1 MQSCPREFSMFRFT
15 SLQQSVFS
23 LTVILSGAFLS
34 FSEMALAQTKDNTS
48 VSKLPSELIKDAKTA
63 EAVTARLTERT
74 NNNRTDENYRIGSGD
89 LIDVR
94 VFRQPEL
101 SQQARVN
108 NQGFI
113 RMPFIGDL
121 QVVCLTESEIARM
134 VADKYRKY
142 LNDPQVDVF
151 IREYQSQPVAV
162 IGAVEK
168 PAQFQLQRRVK
179 LLELL
184 TFAGGPKKEA
194 GHIVHVIHTG
204 SRSLCDVSGN
214 TDSETAPVD
223 ALSFSSYKLN
233 DLLTGSL
240 ATNVYINPGD
250 VVSLPEAE
258 QVFVTGMV
266 VKPGSVKMP
275 ARITLT
281 QAIAMAGGFTPEAG
295 KKKVRLLRQQPG
307 SAAVIEKV
315 FNIEEIEK
323 KKLEDVVLE
332 ASDVVDV
339 PNSAGKSFLQ
349 SLVRQ
354 VAPTLSTLPIVL
366 RY

>member
-1 MQSCPREFSMFRFT
+1 MQPGPRGFSLLNLSFMSQQKTF
-15 SLQQSVFS
+15 SLGLIVFS
-23 LTVILSGAFLS
+23 LLG
-34 FSEMALAQTKDNTS
+34 FSELAFAQGVDKSSALPAE
-48 VSKLPSELIKDAKTA
+48 VMKDARTA
-63 EAVTARLTERT
+63 EAITARLTERT
-74 NNNRTDENYRIGSGD
+74 NNNRADENYRIGSGD

-101 SQQARVN
+101 SQQVRVN
-108 NQGFI
+108 NQGYV
-113 RMPFIGDL
+113 RMPFIGDI
-121 QVVCLTESEIARM
+121 QVVCLTESEIARL
-134 VADKYRKY
+134 VAEKYRRY

-151 IREYQSQPVAV
+151 VKEYQSQPVAV

-204 SRSLCDVSGN
+204 TGSACEVSGN
-214 TDSETAPVD
+214 SDPTSAQVNQ
-223 ALSFSSYKLN
+223 LSFSSYKLS
-233 DLLTGSL
+233 DLLTGTM
-240 ATNVYINPGD
+240 ATNIYINPGD

-266 VKPGSVKMP
+266 VKPGAVKMP

-295 KKKVRLLRQQPG
+295 KKKIRLLRQQPG
-307 SAAVIEKV
+307 SASVVERI

-323 KKLEDVVLE
+323 KKLEDIVLE

-349 SLVRQ
+349 SLIRQ
-354 VAPTLSTLPIVL
+354 VAPTLGTLPIIM